1 MFRSPLNIA
10 YPGGCL
16 LKRLLTLLIIA
27 LPFVVSGQDKAGKDK
42 FTGDPKSVP
51 GVNWGGQMI
60 KATGAGAPDLSV
72 KNPSQARLG
81 AERAALLDAM
91 RNLLAQVKGVQI
103 NAERKMDDAMKDDK
117 IKARVEGLLRGYKTI
132 GKRYFS
138 DGGVEIDIEVPVA
151 LLTEVFDPE
160 PVQQLAV
167 KVEGE
172 KINTGLVIDARGLKV
187 TPALAP
193 RVLDEAGKAL
203 YSVDSLS
210 ADARKVSGV
219 ASYVQSLDEAK
230 KSLKAGDKPLVLKA
244 SKANGSDL
252 QLDSADAQKLLATN
266 AGFLAEG
273 RVVIVTN

>member
-1 MFRSPLNIA
+1 M
-10 YPGGCL
+10 
-16 LKRLLTLLIIA
+16 KRLLTLLIIA
-27 LPFVVSGQDKAGKDK
+27 LPLVVSGQDKAPAKDK
-42 FTGDPKSVP
+42 VPSDPKVAP
-51 GVNWGGQMI
+51 GVNWAGQTI
-60 KATGAGAPDLSV
+60 RATGAGAPDLSV
-72 KNPSQARLG
+72 KNPAQARLG
-81 AERAALLDAM
+81 AERAATLDAM

-103 NAERKMDDAMKDDK
+103 SADRKMDDAMKDDK
-117 IKARVEGLLRGYKTI
+117 IKARVEGLLRGYKII

-138 DGGVEIDIEVPVA
+138 DGGVEIDLEVPVA

-160 PVQQLAV
+160 PIQLIAGL
-167 KVEGE
+167 KIEGE
-172 KINTGLVIDARGLKV
+172 KTNTGLVIDARGLKV

-193 RVLDEAGKAL
+193 RVLDDTGKAL

-244 SKANGSDL
+244 TRANGSDL
-252 QLDSADAQKLLATN
+252 QLDSADAMKLLATN